1 MKANELIEHLQ
12 KLVEQHGNFVI
23 SKKLTGARAYYY
35 PAKVK
40 IVTEPGRLLPHP
52 HVRAVFIES
61 TSDEGMEPVFHVV
74 TDKDYPK
81 RKELVKQRELVKQ
94 QEQKKMGRPK
104 RVKDAVL

>member
-1 MKANELIEHLQ
+1 MKANELIAHLNE
-12 KLVEQHGNFVI
+12 LVEIHGNFTI

-40 IVTEPGRLLPHP
+40 IVTEPGRLLPHA

-61 TSDEGMEPVFHVV
+61 TSDEGMEPIFHVV

-81 RKELVKQRELVKQ
+81 RKELVMQR
-94 QEQKKMGRPK
+94 EQKKMGRPK
-104 RVKDAVL
+104 KVKA